1 MRVGQRGS
9 TTSFVPKYLTSA
21 KTVSELARA
30 SDIIDRVTRQTI
42 STKTVTRK
50 GCEKAIKT
58 LNAVIVDILRV
69 EGERDE

>member
-1 MRVGQRGS
+1 MRRMPRS
-9 TTSFVPKYLTSA
+9 NASFVPKYITPSA
-21 KTVSELARA
+21 TVRELARA

-42 STKTVTRK
+42 STKSVTRK

>member
-1 MRVGQRGS
+1 MRSATRS
-9 TTSFVPKYLTSA
+9 NASFVPKYITSSA
-21 KTVSELARA
+21 TVRELARA

-50 GCEKAIKT
+50 GCERAIKT

-69 EGERDE
+69 EGERDG